1 MAHNFFTFLFL
12 GYPVTVSS
20 YTKIVDGRAT
30 FGAVTQGMQ
39 VTYYNGRILRYGEN
53 PFGVPNAGT
62 YTLPGSVQTVRNA
75 AGYDQT
81 MSTYTR
87 IVNGVATYGT
97 VTIGAMQTYYIP
109 NNNANS
115 NTFLDS
121 GMKSITYEH
130 TNDSDIHSSGVFW
143 LINNNHCSLDHWL
156 FLETIIQGLGKNIA
170 RELFVLN
177 GCWFLV
183 VAFLSLNFLRC
194 QTLEMI
200 LAVGTDGVE
209 PTNLS
214 DFLGSLS
221 LSRQCSVKV
230 MSNWTSDSNPPF
242 SRSNFQYQVQTSIW
256 IWIHS
261 VTQKCDQG
269 LIYRSHWRVLRLNL
283 DKFTFEFVFHFFTPK
298 L

>member
-1 MAHNFFTFLFL
+1 M
-12 GYPVTVSS
+12 SS

-97 VTIGAMQTYYIP
+97 VTIGVMQTYYIP

-121 GMKSITYEH
+121 RYKVYY
-130 TNDSDIHSSGVFW
+130 
-143 LINNNHCSLDHWL
+143 L
-156 FLETIIQGLGKNIA
+156 
-170 RELFVLN
+170 R
-177 GCWFLV
+177 
-183 VAFLSLNFLRC
+183 AF
-194 QTLEMI
+194 
-200 LAVGTDGVE
+200 
-209 PTNLS
+209 
-214 DFLGSLS
+214 
-221 LSRQCSVKV
+221 
-230 MSNWTSDSNPPF
+230 
-242 SRSNFQYQVQTSIW
+242 
-256 IWIHS
+256 
-261 VTQKCDQG
+261 
-269 LIYRSHWRVLRLNL
+269 
-283 DKFTFEFVFHFFTPK
+283 
-298 L
+298 